1 MNRFAAIQKIW
12 DFPIPRWNDKK
23 SGKDLNTEN
32 EKEATASIDSKE
44 KINSEVISVEKKL
57 KATPTS
63 KKDKQEKSK
72 NFLKVNEAKPS
83 KDKEMEK
90 SQTPEKSD

>member
-1 MNRFAAIQKIW
+1 M
-12 DFPIPRWNDKK
+12 
-23 SGKDLNTEN
+23 
-32 EKEATASIDSKE
+32 ATASIDSKE
-44 KINSEVISVEKKL
+44 KEKINSEVISEEKKL

-72 NFLKVNEAKPS
+72 NILKVNEAKPS

>member
-1 MNRFAAIQKIW
+1 M
-12 DFPIPRWNDKK
+12 
-23 SGKDLNTEN
+23 
-32 EKEATASIDSKE
+32 ATASIDSKE
-44 KINSEVISVEKKL
+44 KEKINSEDLSVEKKL

-72 NFLKVNEAKPS
+72 NILKVNEAKPS